1 MTNST
6 ESNETA
12 ISPEMTLDAVAL
24 RLLRF
29 QDDLNG
35 AASLAHLLSMIDDL
49 DGVEPKDLN
58 SLQLL
63 VDTIIVRVG
72 ALVTDM
78 RDIRATIPLREEQQY
93 MAAA

>member
-1 MTNST
+1 
-6 ESNETA
+6 
-12 ISPEMTLDAVAL
+12 
-24 RLLRF
+24 
-29 QDDLNG
+29 
-35 AASLAHLLSMIDDL
+35 MIDDL

>member
-29 QDDLNG
+29 Q
-35 AASLAHLLSMIDDL
+35 
-49 DGVEPKDLN
+49 VWR
-58 SLQLL
+58 
-63 VDTIIVRVG
+63 TF
-72 ALVTDM
+72 
-78 RDIRATIPLREEQQY
+78 
-93 MAAA
+93 